1 MCLVVILE
9 YGWMSE
15 NQPPLLAF
23 VGGFLAAGKTTL
35 ILKAAALLR
44 DRGQRVAVIMNDQDA
59 GLVDTRLSL
68 AQDFPTREVA
78 GGCFCCR
85 FSDLIDA
92 AEQFADFRPQVI
104 LAEPVGSCVDLSA
117 TILQPLRAFHR
128 DTYRLAPLS
137 VLLDPAALAQCDRG
151 EMHPDIE
158 FLFRH
163 QIAEADLV
171 CLSKQDLHP
180 ATQPLSFPVDFHLS
194 ARTGMGVDAWLEEV
208 LDTSRVVGAHL
219 LEVDYGRYA
228 VAEASLGW
236 LNLHAALH
244 LVAPASPALIVGPLL
259 DRLEEQ
265 LTAQR
270 IHIAHLKVF
279 DRTSSGWIK
288 ASISTNGDEPVPEGD
303 LLASAAYDHEV
314 ALNLRALADPALL
327 RAITT
332 QILEE
337 FDGQLRISHLGAFRP
352 ARPVPEHRFASRAN

>member
-1 MCLVVILE
+1 
-9 YGWMSE
+9 MSE

-68 AQDFPTREVA
+68 ARDFLTREVA

-92 AEQFADFRPQVI
+92 GSQLADFRPHVI
-104 LAEPVGSCVDLSA
+104 FAEPVGSCVDISA

-128 DTYRLAPLS
+128 DAYRLAPLS

-163 QIAEADLV
+163 QMAEADLI
-171 CLSKQDLHP
+171 CLTKQDLHP
-180 ATQPLSFPVDFHLS
+180 ATQPLSFPIDFHLS
-194 ARTGMGVDAWLEEV
+194 ARTGLGVEAWLEEI
-208 LDTSRVVGAHL
+208 LATTRVVGAHL
-219 LEVDYGRYA
+219 LEVDYSRYA
-228 VAEASLGW
+228 AAEASLGW
-236 LNLHAALH
+236 LNLHADLR
-244 LVAPASPALIVGPLL
+244 LTFPASPALIVGPLL
-259 DRLEEQ
+259 DRLEEE
-265 LTAQR
+265 LTAQG

-303 LLASAAYDHEV
+303 LLAPADCEHEV
-314 ALNLRALADPALL
+314 ALNLRAVADPALL
-327 RAITT
+327 RAITIR
-332 QILEE
+332 ILEE
-337 FDGQLRISHLGAFRP
+337 LGGQLRISHLGAFCP
-352 ARPVPEHRFASRAN
+352 ATPIPEHRFATRAN

>member
-1 MCLVVILE
+1 
-9 YGWMSE
+9 MSE

-35 ILKAAALLR
+35 ILKAAASLR

-68 AQDFPTREVA
+68 ARDFATREVA

-92 AEQFADFRPQVI
+92 AAQLADFRPQVI
-104 LAEPVGSCVDLSA
+104 FAEPVGSCVDLSA

-128 DTYRLAPLS
+128 DAYRLAPLS

-163 QIAEADLV
+163 QIAEADLI

-180 ATQPLSFPVDFHLS
+180 DTQPLPFPVDFHLS
-194 ARTGMGVDAWLEEV
+194 GRTGLGVDAWLSEV

-219 LEVDYGRYA
+219 LDVDYSDYA
-228 VAEASLGW
+228 AAEASLGW
-236 LNLHAALH
+236 LNLHATMH
-244 LVAPASPALIVGPLL
+244 LASPASPALIVGPLL
-259 DRLEEQ
+259 DQMEEQ
-265 LTAQR
+265 LTAQG
-270 IHIAHLKVF
+270 IPIAHLKIF
-279 DRTSSGWIK
+279 DRTTSGWIK

-303 LLASAAYDHEV
+303 LLAAAACEHEL
-314 ALNLRALADPALL
+314 ALNLRAVADPALL

-332 QILEE
+332 RILADFEGE
-337 FDGQLRISHLGAFRP
+337 VRISHLGAFRP